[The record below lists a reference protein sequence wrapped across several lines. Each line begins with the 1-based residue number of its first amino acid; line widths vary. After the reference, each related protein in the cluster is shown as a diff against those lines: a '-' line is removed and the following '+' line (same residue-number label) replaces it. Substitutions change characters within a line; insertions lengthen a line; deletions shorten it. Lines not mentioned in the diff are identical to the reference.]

1 LKVIYVDGYNVIN
14 SWPNLKKIKNY
25 SFESARLRLTDSLQN
40 YATFNDCR
48 IYIVFD
54 AHLQEGSIE
63 NIEQLG
69 NIFIVF
75 TKEGETADSF
85 IEREINA
92 IGRKKDVCVVTS
104 DSLEQQVAFQRGAA
118 RVSSLEFYYSIMEVE
133 KIINKKVEKKY
144 SDGRNILEERL
155 SKDILEK
162 LEKIRRSH

>member
-14 SWPNLKKIKNY
+14 IWPDLKKIKNY
-25 SFESARLRLTDSLQN
+25 SFEAARQKLIDSLQN
-40 YATFNDCR
+40 YATFNDCK

-54 AHLQEGSIE
+54 AQLQEGNLESIE
-63 NIEQLG
+63 RLENIY
-69 NIFIVF
+69 IVF
-75 TKEGETADSF
+75 TKEGETADAF
-85 IEREINA
+85 IERETNA
-92 IGRKKDVCVVTS
+92 VGRKKDVCVVTS

-118 RVSSLEFYYSIMEVE
+118 RMSSLEFYYAIKEVE